1 MSIDD
6 PVAGVFTY
14 DLSATDTYP
23 EEGVGRYFY
32 YAPPNGIHLTISGLT
47 FRTDPDDVEVHV
59 GTHDDPASSE
69 AGWDQFALIGHKCLL
84 PYSPE
89 QNENNTIGIGLTD
102 NTATALSSEHLP
114 TSLDIDDWDE
124 ASVLVLG
131 YEMLTSP
138 YILSV
143 EVETINACINNEAGL
158 CTNGIDDDCDGAI
171 DGADPDCTST
181 CAGTAG
187 ASTLGS
193 SPVYGPSKL
202 GKHLAY
208 FLLLIGAVAFRY
220 KKQDQR
226 HLLQANVRNLL
237 QFFG

>member
-131 YEMLTSP
+131 YEMLRHTFSRSKSRQSTHVSTTRQVSARTVSMMIATGQSMAQTLTVLRLALGP
-138 YILSV
+138 QAPRLWGQARYMAPLS
-143 EVETINACINNEAGL
+143 
-158 CTNGIDDDCDGAI
+158 
-171 DGADPDCTST
+171 S
-181 CAGTAG
+181 
-187 ASTLGS
+187 AST
-193 SPVYGPSKL
+193 
-202 GKHLAY
+202 
-208 FLLLIGAVAFRY
+208 
-220 KKQDQR
+220 
-226 HLLQANVRNLL
+226 
-237 QFFG
+237 